1 MAATGVLGAR
11 LYTSATPLTNVDAA
25 ADDIA
30 DFQALTVTTEI
41 GLIET
46 FGEFGKVFDMVPFV
60 AVADGNTTK
69 LKGPNNNGQFTMTVA
84 QDLTDSGQAA
94 LLSYVA
100 ADQNT
105 YPMKITIVGADV
117 SYDTIYF
124 GAKVM
129 SFRTMLGGAN
139 AVMKATVVLEINTD
153 IFIGAS

>member
-11 LYTSATPLTNVDAA
+11 LYTSATPLTNVGAA
-25 ADDIA
+25 ADSIA
-30 DFQALTVTTEI
+30 DFQALTITTEI

-46 FGEFGKVFDMVPFV
+46 FGEFGKVFDPVPFIDV
-60 AVADGNTTK
+60 ATGNTEK
-69 LKGPNNNGQFTMTVA
+69 LKGPNNNGQFTLTVA
-84 QDLTDSGQAA
+84 QDLTDAGQAA
-94 LLSYVA
+94 LYSYVA

-105 YPMKITIVGADV
+105 YPMKITIVGADA
-117 SYDTIYF
+117 SFDTIYF

-129 SFRTMLGGAN
+129 SFRTTLGGAS